1 MTISL
6 SGIHGTYVQD
16 IKDISNNVVHKVHC
30 TDIEIKADESVESG
44 NNIQRYIALYYYW
57 PTPLKHRFSHI

>member
-16 IKDISNNVVHKVHC
+16 IKDISNNVVHKEHC

-44 NNIQRYIALYYYW
+44 NNIQRY
-57 PTPLKHRFSHI
+57 PGT